1 MPNYPMIPFL
11 RILWQRKDK
20 TQGKKKP
27 TYEVIYLWIFNEG
40 QFITT
45 KTGKKLNSHH
55 LDYG

>member
-20 TQGKKKP
+20 TQGEKK
-27 TYEVIYLWIFNEG
+27 TNLWSDISIWMFNEG

-45 KTGKKLNSHH
+45 KTGKN
-55 LDYG
+55 